1 MTPARWAL
9 AAMVVALVVA
19 HFVLRVGYGLG
30 GVVPNLLVIAV
41 LLAAREM
48 RPGSAAGLGLLL
60 GLLEGSVVAATLG
73 ASALVLV
80 VLGYL
85 GARSREWLESDG
97 FLPLALYLFVGKWLY
112 DALLFLVLEV
122 KFQAPPVSSL
132 LLVSPLAALY
142 AALVG
147 TLVMAAYRTVA

>member
-1 MTPARWAL
+1 ML
-9 AAMVVALVVA
+9 AALVAVLVIA

-30 GVVPNLLVIAV
+30 GIVPNLLVLAV

-60 GLLEGSVVAATLG
+60 GLLEGAAVAATLG
-73 ASALVLV
+73 ASAVVLV

-85 GARSREWLESDG
+85 GARSREWLESET
-97 FLPLALYLFVGKWLY
+97 FLALALYLFVGKWLY
-112 DALLFLVLEV
+112 DALLFLVLEM
-122 KFQAPPVSSL
+122 KFDAPPISNL

-142 AALVG
+142 SALVG
-147 TLVMAAYRTVA
+147 AVVMIAYRSIA